1 MMTLRAR
8 ACGQSRMLTGART
21 GERVSTST
29 SQGAPES
36 TGKLL
41 IRCNSAQASRRA
53 VLYVHVAGDPLPPAD
68 LTTWFTERAFHFY
81 VAGLR
86 LPARALRSARPAGRG
101 VREAFSE
108 LDGACAQ
115 LRQADGMASVIVT
128 AQGRAAAAAALWAG
142 RTRPDDG
149 PAAQADALILSAPA
163 WAARRDLRLNISC
176 PVLIMASE
184 GGATT
189 ASHVWPRRRRTRVQP
204 MQLGSHVTWLALPD
218 AGTDQRAYLA
228 ELGRWL
234 GAYMY
239 GQARDQLL

>member
-1 MMTLRAR
+1 M
-8 ACGQSRMLTGART
+8 
-21 GERVSTST
+21 STST
-29 SQGAPES
+29 SQGALES
-36 TGKLL
+36 SGKPL

-53 VLYVHVAGDPLPPAD
+53 VLYVQAAGDPLPPAD

-86 LPARALRSARPAGRG
+86 LPATATRSARHTGRL
-101 VREAFSE
+101 RAAFTE
-108 LDGACAQ
+108 IDGACAQ

-149 PAAQADALILSAPA
+149 PPADALILSAPA
-163 WAARRDLRLNISC
+163 WAVRRDLRLNICC
-176 PVLIMASE
+176 PVLVIASE
-184 GGATT
+184 GDATT
-189 ASHVWPRRRRTRVQP
+189 PGRARLRRRRARVQP

-218 AGTDQRAYLA
+218 TGADQRAYLA

>member
-1 MMTLRAR
+1 M
-8 ACGQSRMLTGART
+8 
-21 GERVSTST
+21 STST
-29 SQGAPES
+29 SQGALES
-36 TGKLL
+36 SGKPL
-41 IRCNSAQASRRA
+41 IRCDSAQASRRA
-53 VLYVHVAGDPLPPAD
+53 VLYVQAVGDPLPPAD

-86 LPARALRSARPAGRG
+86 PPARAMRSARHAGRG
-101 VREAFSE
+101 LRAAFSE

-128 AQGRAAAAAALWAG
+128 AQGRAAAAAARWAG

-176 PVLIMASE
+176 PVLVMASE
-184 GGATT
+184 GGGTT
-189 ASHVWPRRRRTRVQP
+189 AGRAWSRRWRARVQP

-218 AGTDQRAYLA
+218 AGADRRAYLA